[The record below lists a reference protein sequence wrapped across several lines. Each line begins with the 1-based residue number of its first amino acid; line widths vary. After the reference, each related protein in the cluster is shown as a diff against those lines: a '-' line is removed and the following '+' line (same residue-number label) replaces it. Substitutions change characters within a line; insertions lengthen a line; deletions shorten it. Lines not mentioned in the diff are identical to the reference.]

1 MKRFLL
7 LALTVLGYISFTCQA
22 QEVYLSVAMPCN
34 SSLDNNTKTLLKN
47 KILGMITSQGV
58 AATEFSAIAVIP
70 EVSINDEKIIEGGQK
85 NIYTQQLVITFI
97 IRNIITN
104 TVFNSLSF
112 TCNGEG
118 YSKSEAIRSA
128 INRINGNSTNIVNF
142 IATSKQKIYNY
153 YNEYTSL
160 LINKANTLAS
170 QQAYDEALAL
180 LATYPEHLSGYPR
193 VAQTIKKIFDKSQT
207 QYCSQIILSARQ
219 AYSLREYEKAT
230 EIIALV
236 NSQSSCATEAK
247 QLLSQIKKEVDN
259 VYREQVAIERE
270 EIISK
275 ERIQSQLITAVRDIS
290 VSYFKRQTQYL
301 FFW

>member
-7 LALTVLGYISFTCQA
+7 LALAVLGCISFTCQA
-22 QEVYLSVAMPCN
+22 QEVYLSVAMPYN

-47 KILGMITSQGV
+47 KILGMITSQGI
-58 AATEFSAIAVIP
+58 AATEFSAIAVVP
-70 EVSINDEKIIEGGQK
+70 EVTIIDEKIVEGGQR
-85 NIYTQQLVITFI
+85 NIYTQQLEVTLI

-104 TVFNSLSF
+104 TVFNSLSL
-112 TCNGEG
+112 TCKGEG
-118 YSKSEAIRSA
+118 YNKSEAIRSA
-128 INRINGNSTNIVNF
+128 IKRINGSNTIFVDF
-142 IATSKQKIYNY
+142 ITTSKQKIYNY

-160 LINKANTLAS
+160 LVNKANTLAS

-180 LATYPEHLSGYPR
+180 LSTYPEHLSGYSR
-193 VAQTIKKIFDKSQT
+193 VAQTIKVIFDKSQT

-219 AYSLREYEKAT
+219 AYSLRDYEKAA
-230 EIIALV
+230 EIIALI

-259 VYREQVAIERE
+259 VYKEQVAIERE
-270 EIISK
+270 EIKSK
-275 ERIQSQLITAVRDIS
+275 ERIQSQLITAARDIS
-290 VSYFKRQTQYL
+290 VAYFKRQTQYL